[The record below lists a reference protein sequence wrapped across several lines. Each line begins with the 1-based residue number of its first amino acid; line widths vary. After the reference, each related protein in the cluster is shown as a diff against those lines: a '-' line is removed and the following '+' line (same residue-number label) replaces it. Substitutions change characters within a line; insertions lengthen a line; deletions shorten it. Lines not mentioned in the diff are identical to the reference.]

1 MFKVRPFE
9 ARTLVW
15 WLGEKDNID
24 FQPTYQRKGALWD
37 RAKKAYLIDSI
48 MNDFDLPK
56 FYLADFTYADTVLN
70 TAKKPYAV
78 IDGRQ
83 RLEAIFD
90 FFEGKLALSKD
101 FILSK
106 DPSLQLGGLKYKD
119 LGIKYPRIAGIFDNF
134 NPTVMSV
141 ITDEESKIN
150 ELFVRLNTSTPLSG
164 SEIRNAL
171 PGPLPE
177 LARNLAKHVF
187 FKEKISF
194 SLSRGQDLD
203 VAFKLLLIEHRGE
216 LVDTKRIHLDS
227 LVLQFVQAESN
238 VSEVERAAARVVAVL
253 DEMVKVFEDKDYL
266 LRTQGPATVY
276 YWLVR
281 NTLPK
286 YRRFI
291 REFLVGFEDA
301 RAHNRKVQA
310 ETGHFEDEELA
321 LFDTLSR
328 SINDQGSLRQRYS
341 ILANRLAAF
350 TGSRG

>member
-1 MFKVRPFE
+1 
-9 ARTLVW
+9 
-15 WLGEKDNID
+15 
-24 FQPTYQRKGALWD
+24 
-37 RAKKAYLIDSI
+37 

-56 FYLADFTYADTVLN
+56 FYLADFTYADTSLN

-83 RLEAIFD
+83 RFEAIFD
-90 FFEGKLALSKD
+90 FFEGKFPLSKD

-106 DPSLQLGGLKYKD
+106 DPSLKLGGLSYRD
-119 LGIKYPRIAGIFDNF
+119 LGVKHPRIAGIFDNF

-177 LARNLAKHVF
+177 LARNLAKHAF

-203 VAFKLLLIEHRGE
+203 LAFKLLLIEHRGE

-238 VSEVERAAARVVAVL
+238 VSEIERAAARVVAVL
-253 DEMVKVFEDKDYL
+253 DQMARVFEDKDHL

-281 NTLPK
+281 NAPPQHK
-286 YRRFI
+286 SSI
-291 REFLVGFEDA
+291 RKFLVHFEKERISN
-301 RAHNRKVQA
+301 RAVQA

-341 ILANRLAAF
+341 ILANRLIAF
-350 TGSRG
+350 IRNKG